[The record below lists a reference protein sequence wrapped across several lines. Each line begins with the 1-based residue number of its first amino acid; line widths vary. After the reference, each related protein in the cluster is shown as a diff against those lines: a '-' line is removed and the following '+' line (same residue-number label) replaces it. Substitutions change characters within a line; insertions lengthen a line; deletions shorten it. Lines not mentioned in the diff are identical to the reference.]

1 MEKLQYF
8 FLGCLMLVSASFVV
22 AGTEVFYLQH
32 SVVLI
37 FATTMLVT
45 GRKFRV
51 GRLSRLDG
59 LIVTYFSW
67 VLISYLVSGAIS
79 ALTWSPQAELRRGA
93 SLFMVYSLGA
103 AFLVGRLILRKVGF
117 HLKHLVWGLICTY
130 VLTAAYT
137 LYQMFEIGLADLFMA
152 RDAIGQRLPFVLCF
166 VAIIVLALAIFWKR
180 QRLALLAIFTL
191 GIAVVL
197 LSLTRAAYLQLALSL
212 LALAGY
218 LAYKKPKSGLILLG
232 TLVLLLTVG
241 GGIVASHEQDAS
253 QTVLNRIEQIGRVEE
268 QATVDVSGSYRL
280 AVWRALTDKMSE
292 TPVRWLVGYGQLGA
306 SFIVQ
311 DVEYDH
317 GVIAMASAHSQ
328 YMDVLVREG
337 VVGLVLFCLCFGE
350 LVRIGLFRLSRFEP
364 PHRPFIFAHSI
375 ALIGVAVYGLFHETV
390 RYPMFGFYFWMY
402 AGIVAKLMSEART
415 APRSIL
421 DAGQSNSPNG
431 QTNPQ
436 VVGTSPSVS
445 CQPTRS

>member
-1 MEKLQYF
+1 MQKMSYF
-8 FLGCLMLVSASFVV
+8 LLGCLMLISVSFVV

-37 FATTMLVT
+37 LATTLLVA
-45 GRKFRV
+45 GRKFRF
-51 GRLSRLDG
+51 GRLSRLDR
-59 LIVTYFSW
+59 LVFAYFCW
-67 VLISYLVSGAIS
+67 ILISYIISGAIS
-79 ALTWSPQAELRRGA
+79 ALDWNPQTEFRRCA
-93 SLFMVYSLGA
+93 SLFMVCSLGA
-103 AFLVGRLILRKVGF
+103 AFPVGRLILRKASF
-117 HLKHLVWGLICTY
+117 QMKHLVWGLIGTY
-130 VLTAAYT
+130 VLTAGYT
-137 LYQMFEIGLADLFMA
+137 LYQMYGIGLADLFMA

-166 VAIIVLALAIFWKR
+166 VATIVLALAVFWKR

-212 LALAGY
+212 VALGGY
-218 LAYKKPKSGLILLG
+218 LALKKPRSGLIVLG
-232 TLVLLLTVG
+232 SLALLLAAG

-253 QTVLNRIEQIGRVEE
+253 QAVLSRIEQIGRVEE

-280 AVWRALTDKMSE
+280 AMWRALTGKMSE
-292 TPVRWLVGYGQLGA
+292 SPVRWLVGYGQLGA
-306 SFIVQ
+306 SFVVQ

-317 GVIAMASAHSQ
+317 GIIESASAHSQ

-364 PHRPFIFAHSI
+364 HLRPIIFSHSI

-390 RYPMFGFYFWMY
+390 RYPMFGFYFWIY
-402 AGIVAKLMSEART
+402 AGIVAKLLSDSGT
-415 APRSIL
+415 APPSIL
-421 DAGQSNSPNG
+421 DAGQSASPNG
-431 QTNPQ
+431 KWNTEAG
-436 VVGTSPSVS
+436 GTAPGIS
-445 CQPTRS
+445 CLPT